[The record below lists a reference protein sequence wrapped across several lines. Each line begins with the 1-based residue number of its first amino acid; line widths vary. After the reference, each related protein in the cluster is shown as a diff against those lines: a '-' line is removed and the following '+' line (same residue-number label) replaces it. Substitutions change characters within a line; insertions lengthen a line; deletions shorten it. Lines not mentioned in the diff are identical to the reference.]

1 MEYYSD
7 QHACISLKDHKEN
20 FRSADAD
27 LINPS
32 ASRVGRLSKNFL
44 NDILQM
50 YLAKLKLINFPT
62 QQQ

>member
-1 MEYYSD
+1 MHSD
-7 QHACISLKDHKEN
+7 QYAYISLKDHKEN